1 MSIKKTV
8 VDEKTGEVTEKEESS
23 GINEYNDYNLMY
35 LNQAQNWANIR
46 LKLRGYSFCNEVN
59 TIKNNN

>member
-23 GINEYNDYNLMY
+23 EINEYNDYNLMY
-35 LNQAQNWANIR
+35 LGQAQNWSNIR

-59 TIKNNN
+59 TIQKQ